1 MFDLLVLL
9 LLAAGSL
16 MAGDIM
22 LMASRS
28 LTKAK
33 PEWKLAVAS
42 GAAGMLAAELSTFLS
57 WQFARPLASSI
68 GEGPA
73 TWGAVAASAV
83 AGSLVSGFILS
94 RQRVMTYR
102 KAVTVAAL
110 GIIPAF
116 ALYSL
121 LLGIFEGLMAL

>member
-9 LLAAGSL
+9 LLVAGSL

-33 PEWKLAVAS
+33 PAWKLTIAS

-57 WQFARPLASSI
+57 WQFARPLSASI
-68 GEGPA
+68 GDGPA
-73 TWGAVAASAV
+73 TWVAVAASGV
-83 AGSLVSGFILS
+83 AGSLVSGFVLS

-102 KAVTVAAL
+102 RAVAVAAL
-110 GIIPAF
+110 GIVPAF

-121 LLGIFEGLMAL
+121 LLGIFESLMA